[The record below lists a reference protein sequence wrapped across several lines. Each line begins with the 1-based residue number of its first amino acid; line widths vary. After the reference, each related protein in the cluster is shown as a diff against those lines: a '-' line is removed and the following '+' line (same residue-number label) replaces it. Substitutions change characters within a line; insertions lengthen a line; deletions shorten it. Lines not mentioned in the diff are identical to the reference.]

1 MKKLASSA
9 IALAFVLLAAG
20 NSFAA
25 DSDRARD
32 NKDRDKNRATWKMNE
47 QTVDSTR
54 LVGMRVQTPDG
65 KDAGEIDRFMVN
77 TKDGRVSHA
86 VIGVG
91 GLAGV
96 GERKVVVPW
105 SQLKMARD
113 AKDRDKMVVT
123 IDRAALDRAPRYDAI
138 RDRDDNRGAASPATD
153 RDRDGVRD
161 RADKAPNNPKKN

>member
-20 NSFAA
+20 SSFAA

-32 NKDRDKNRATWKMNE
+32 DKDRDKNRATWKMNE

-54 LVGMRVQTPDG
+54 LVGMKVQTPDG
-65 KDAGEIDRFMVN
+65 KDAGEIDRLMVN
-77 TKDGRVSHA
+77 TKDGKVSHA

-123 IDRAALDRAPRYDAI
+123 IERAALDRAPRYDAI

-161 RADKAPNNPKKN
+161 RADKAPSTPKKN